1 VKALDLKSLELPP
14 ELVAKGSQASPI
26 KPKKRRQHFVRVP
39 WMWMEKLIGCRGQ
52 TLRVAFVVLYLDWKA
67 KGQPVK
73 LANKLPQMAGVGRR
87 AKWRALADLERLGLI
102 SVERRARK
110 SPIVQVQYEPET
122 APTM

>member
-1 VKALDLKSLELPP
+1 MKTLDLKSLELPP
-14 ELVAKGSQASPI
+14 DLVAKGKQSNPT

-39 WMWMEKLIGCRGQ
+39 WVWMEKLIGCRGQ

-73 LANKLPQMAGVGRR
+73 LANKLPQMVGVSRR
-87 AKWRALADLERLGLI
+87 AKWRALTDLESLGLI

-110 SPIVQVQYEPET
+110 SPMVQVQHEPNT
-122 APTM
+122 A

>member
-1 VKALDLKSLELPP
+1 MKTLNLKSLELPP
-14 ELVAKGSQASPI
+14 ELLASAKLVEPS

-73 LANKLPQMAGVGRR
+73 LANGMPQMAGVSRR
-87 AKWRALADLERLGLI
+87 AKWRALADLEKLGLI

-110 SPIVQVQYEPET
+110 SPIVQVQ
-122 APTM
+122 

>member
-1 VKALDLKSLELPP
+1 MKTLDLKSLELPP
-14 ELVAKGSQASPI
+14 DLVAKGKQSNPT

-73 LANKLPQMAGVGRR
+73 LANKLPQMVGVSRR
-87 AKWRALADLERLGLI
+87 AKWRALTDLESLGLI

-110 SPIVQVQYEPET
+110 SPMVQVQHEPNT
-122 APTM
+122 A